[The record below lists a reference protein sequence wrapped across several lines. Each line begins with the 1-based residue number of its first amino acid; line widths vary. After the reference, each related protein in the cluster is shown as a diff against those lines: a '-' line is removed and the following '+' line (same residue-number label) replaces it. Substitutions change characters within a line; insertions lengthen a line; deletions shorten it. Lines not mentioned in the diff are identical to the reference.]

1 MLFSPNFFSQYIVKP
16 KVSLSKIDNASI
28 VVPQKI
34 TETPTSSVTKVIKSV
49 LPEKSVTE
57 QIIAD
62 EVEDFDEKELDDLE
76 ASIAKAKA
84 TLGIKNVSTTSSKSI
99 PSKTEK
105 S

>member
-16 KVSLSKIDNASI
+16 KVSSSKIDNASI

-34 TETPTSSVTKVIKSV
+34 TEIPISSVAKVIKSV

-62 EVEDFDEKELDDLE
+62 EVGDFDEKELDELE
-76 ASIAKAKA
+76 ASIAKA